1 MSSETVFFV
10 FIFFSLAVIG
20 GRKMWQS
27 FDSDGKVRKFA
38 QEGLASKFGKWLS

>member
-1 MSSETVFFV
+1 MSSDTVFFV

-27 FDSDGKVRKFA
+27 FDSDEKVKKSA
-38 QEGLASKFGKWLS
+38 QKWLTIWLKR

>member
-1 MSSETVFFV
+1 MSSDAVFLV

-27 FDSDGKVRKFA
+27 FDSGEKVKKSA
-38 QEGLASKFGKWLS
+38 QNWLIGLFK